1 MVHILILSGADKDKA
16 NNHGQ
21 TPLYIAAVC
30 GKRDVVEVLLANGAD
45 KKKAAKD
52 GRTPWDVA
60 LDEDIRRMLQ
70 SE

>member
-1 MVHILILSGADKDKA
+1 MLILHGADKDKA
-16 NNHGQ
+16 TNNGR
-21 TPLYIAAVC
+21 TPLYYAAYY

-60 LDEDIRRMLQ
+60 QGEDIKRMLQ
-70 SE
+70 GE